1 MNDAVLPPA
10 PADLMRDGLPN
21 LRHGRI
27 HQHPLEQQLRR
38 AVGDR
43 DGQDFARAAAG
54 FGLGFA
60 EHLHHERGLIRWSQ
74 DMAAGLVDPSN
85 LCMEI
90 STGDIDDIGFA
101 DMFAPPT
108 MRQVLVCDPH
118 ELQERRFFK

>member
-1 MNDAVLPPA
+1 MYDAVLAPA

-27 HQHPLEQQLRR
+27 HQHPLEHKLRR
-38 AVGDR
+38 AVGER
-43 DGQDFARAAAG
+43 DGQDFDRAAAG

-60 EHLHHERGLIRWSQ
+60 EHLRHERDLIRRSQ
-74 DMAAGLVDPSN
+74 DMAIGLVGPSN

-101 DMFAPPT
+101 DMFEPPE
-108 MRQVLVCDPH
+108 MRQVLTCDPH
-118 ELQERRFFK
+118 ELQQRRFFK